1 MVNKNRINDYVTEI
15 LYDLSSFAISHCG
28 SELSEDMIQ
37 ATVEYVLKN
46 KQRLNEHINDK
57 NHLLVYCKTKLK
69 NLTKDHFRKFNKID
83 QFKDVED
90 KPYGFEIDE
99 ITFLKGDLKGVDPLA
114 KEDLN
119 RAMAKVSPECRELL
133 ILTEF
138 EEKTPEET
146 ATKLG
151 IPVSTVG
158 TRKHRCIKKMFKIMS
173 PSEEE
178 KNERKE

>member
-1 MVNKNRINDYVTEI
+1 MVNKNRIHDYVTEI

-28 SELSEDMIQ
+28 SELGEDMVQ
-37 ATVEYVLKN
+37 ATVEYILKN
-46 KQRLNEHINDK
+46 KQRLNKHINDK

-69 NLTKDHFRKFNKID
+69 NLTKDHFRKFNRID

-99 ITFLKGDLKGVDPLA
+99 ITFLNGNLKSVDPLA
-114 KEDLN
+114 NEDLH
-119 RAMAKVSPECRELL
+119 RAMARVSPECRELL

-151 IPVSTVG
+151 IPISSVG

>member
-1 MVNKNRINDYVTEI
+1 MVNKSRIHDYVTEI
-15 LYDLSSFAISHCG
+15 LYDLSTFAISHCG
-28 SELSEDMIQ
+28 SELGEDMVQ
-37 ATVEYVLKN
+37 ATVEYILKN
-46 KQRLNEHINDK
+46 KQRLNKHINDK

-69 NLTKDHFRKFNKID
+69 NLTKDHFRKFNRID

-99 ITFLKGDLKGVDPLA
+99 ITFLNGNLKSVDPLA
-114 KEDLN
+114 NEDLH
-119 RAMAKVSPECRELL
+119 RAMARVSPECRELL

>member
-1 MVNKNRINDYVTEI
+1 M
-15 LYDLSSFAISHCG
+15 
-28 SELSEDMIQ
+28 
-37 ATVEYVLKN
+37 EYILKN
-46 KQRLNEHINDK
+46 KQRLNKHINDK

-69 NLTKDHFRKFNKID
+69 NLTKDHFRKFNRID

-99 ITFLKGDLKGVDPLA
+99 ITFLNGNLKGVDPLA
-114 KEDLN
+114 NEDLH
-119 RAMAKVSPECRELL
+119 RAMARVSPECRELL

-151 IPVSTVG
+151 IPISTVG

>member
-1 MVNKNRINDYVTEI
+1 MVNKSRINDYVTEI

-28 SELSEDMIQ
+28 SELGEDMVQ
-37 ATVEYVLKN
+37 ATVEYILKN
-46 KQRLNEHINDK
+46 KQRLNKHINDK

-69 NLTKDHFRKFNKID
+69 NLTKDHFRKFNRID

-99 ITFLKGDLKGVDPLA
+99 ITFLNGNLKSVDPLA
-114 KEDLN
+114 NEDLH
-119 RAMAKVSPECRELL
+119 RAMARVSPECRELL

-151 IPVSTVG
+151 ITVSTVG

>member
-1 MVNKNRINDYVTEI
+1 MVNKSRIHDYVTEI
-15 LYDLSSFAISHCG
+15 LYDLSTFAISHCG
-28 SELSEDMIQ
+28 SELGEDMVQ
-37 ATVEYVLKN
+37 ATVEYILKN
-46 KQRLNEHINDK
+46 KQRLNKHINDK

-69 NLTKDHFRKFNKID
+69 NLTKDHFRKFNRID

-99 ITFLKGDLKGVDPLA
+99 ITFLKGNLKSVDPLA
-114 KEDLN
+114 NEDLH
-119 RAMAKVSPECRELL
+119 RAMARVSPECRELL

-151 IPVSTVG
+151 ITVSTVG